1 MAEEHEVATA
11 SFLAKAMAVM
21 CVRNTIL
28 EDIHDGIHPVTH
40 TGDFSDVV
48 VIDANGRRIP
58 WTRVAHIQQ
67 EEMRE
72 LMRQIVNRLYTVNL
86 KAGDMDFLGMLDR
99 AAMEA
104 GKWDEPELDEITIK
118 GLERRR
124 RRNEQSGGASS
135 E

>member
-1 MAEEHEVATA
+1 MAKEHELAVA

-28 EDIHDGIHPVTH
+28 EDIHDGIHPVSH

-67 EEMRE
+67 DEMRE

-86 KAGDMDFLGMLDR
+86 NAGDMDFLGMLDW

-104 GKWDEPELDEITIK
+104 GKWDEPELDEVTIR

-124 RRNEQSGGASS
+124 KRNEQSGGDSS